1 MGDGLNFG
9 LDFLERLPF
18 CGECVGFF
26 LDSLRD
32 CGDAGECRV
41 VARFDCIDGAVGGK
55 VHVLIHVRGSV
66 LTRSRYGN
74 GG

>member
-1 MGDGLNFG
+1 MELGDGLNFG

-26 LDSLRD
+26 LDSLRN

-41 VARFDCIDGAVGGK
+41 VVRFDSIDNAIRGEVR
-55 VHVLIHVRGSV
+55 VLIHVHSSILMRNE
-66 LTRSRYGN
+66 N